1 MISTTSFREQHKEM
15 LAIAGEIS
23 KGLNVEAL
31 KKDASNVRTLL
42 SRLAGKLSV
51 HLAME
56 DNALYPALVNHQDA
70 SVRNMAN
77 GFVREMGGIKKALDA
92 YTRKWATAT
101 LIQNAAADFVK
112 DTREL
117 FTALARRIGKED
129 NELYAVIDRLFKNV

>member
-56 DNALYPALVNHQDA
+56 DNALYPALASHADA
-70 SVRNMAN
+70 SVRLTAN
-77 GFVREMGGIKKALDA
+77 NFIREMGGIKKALDA

-101 LIQNAAADFVK
+101 LIQNGAADFVK
-112 DTREL
+112 ETREL
-117 FTALARRIGKED
+117 FTALARRIEKED